1 MFYKEYKV
9 FMKTI
14 GRILSNLDGMLKEDD
29 IVIDFQD
36 GRIKKVEEVD
46 KDILI
51 QNVEVENDKLVLK
64 IWRVDK
70 DANGVEFGGTFRY

>member
-1 MFYKEYKV
+1 
-9 FMKTI
+9 MKTI

-51 QNVEVENDKLVLK
+51 QNVEVENDKLVVK

>member
-1 MFYKEYKV
+1 
-9 FMKTI
+9 MKTI